1 MKIYTRTGDDGTTSL
16 VGGERINKNSDRLE
30 AYGTVDELISWIGLI
45 AAQPETK
52 SYTEELTR
60 IQDKLM
66 HCAAL
71 LATGKG
77 ARTDKMIAPKPEDI
91 TSLEDSI
98 DRMESGLQPLNSFLL
113 PGGSIPVA
121 NIHISR
127 TVCRRAERYILK
139 LSPSFELNPLV
150 VKYINRLSDYLFVLS
165 RQVASET
172 GNTQTPWNT

>member
-45 AAQPETK
+45 AALPETE
-52 SYTEELTR
+52 SYSEELTH

-71 LATGKG
+71 LAAGVG
-77 ARTDKMIAPKPEDI
+77 ARTERMIAPEPEDI
-91 TSLEDSI
+91 TSLEESI
-98 DRMESGLQPLNSFLL
+98 DRMESDLKPLSSFIL

-121 NIHISR
+121 NIHICR

-139 LSPSFELNPLV
+139 VSSSFELDPLV

-165 RQVASET
+165 RSVASET
-172 GNTQTPWNT
+172 GKIQTPWNT